1 MFNVKAQT
9 TLEGLAQGIYKV
21 EELDTM
27 GFTLKEFT
35 ADTNCASQI
44 AGNSAQFAVGIR
56 SRDETCSF
64 DAEDFVTTAADL
76 HLQADYVNV
85 TAKNNKTR
93 SDGKLTDTDAVK
105 NQFVIHEK
113 ANSTTDVD
121 NHSTTDVR
129 K

>member
-56 SRDETCSF
+56 KRRD
-64 DAEDFVTTAADL
+64 
-76 HLQADYVNV
+76 LQ
-85 TAKNNKTR
+85 T
-93 SDGKLTDTDAVK
+93 LTQRTLS
-105 NQFVIHEK
+105 QQRQIYICRQ
-113 ANSTTDVD
+113 TM
-121 NHSTTDVR
+121 
-129 K
+129 

>member
-44 AGNSAQFAVGIR
+44 AGKQRTICGWYPQQR
-56 SRDETCSF
+56 RD
-64 DAEDFVTTAADL
+64 
-76 HLQADYVNV
+76 LQ
-85 TAKNNKTR
+85 
-93 SDGKLTDTDAVK
+93 L
-105 NQFVIHEK
+105 
-113 ANSTTDVD
+113 
-121 NHSTTDVR
+121 
-129 K
+129 